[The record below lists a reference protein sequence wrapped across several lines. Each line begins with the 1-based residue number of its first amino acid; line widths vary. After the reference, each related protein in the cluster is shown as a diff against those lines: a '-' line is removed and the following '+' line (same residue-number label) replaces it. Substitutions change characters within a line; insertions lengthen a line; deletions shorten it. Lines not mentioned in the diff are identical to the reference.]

1 LTPTLS
7 PFTFCGSDLL
17 EVEGRLALSDP
28 KTVGEYLDQAIT
40 EPRLR
45 RNTHHYISDML
56 DHYGTEVVFEGL
68 YGMEEQIENIVMFF
82 HAHNTSLE
90 RRLLLFV
97 GPQGAGKSSLVD
109 KIKKFL
115 DHYSHTEE
123 GALYGVQGD
132 PFHAHPFDLV
142 PHIERPALKKSQ
154 EFRWY
159 PEAIASPVVE
169 RMICQ
174 RDGAWREIP
183 IERIYISTTL
193 KVGLA
198 KHTPTDLRREDIT
211 NFIGNINFSKLTKI
225 GSTYDPDSFD
235 FEGKIIWA
243 NRGILDWTEIFKS
256 RRQLLGLLLEL
267 IQSKRIDMANFP
279 TVHVDEMVI
288 GHTNFPEYNVF
299 VNEDIMEPLRG
310 RIFKIEFPYNL
321 EIANEGEIYRSFLQR
336 TNNLKGGAI
345 SIADDTLRFVAT
357 YAVATRVES
366 KGLRGLSPRFFQDVL
381 SRAYTSATE
390 GSIDLALVI
399 DSIQSMFAHKSF
411 KDLSI
416 EKAKEQLEKTKE
428 SFLADTIQDF
438 VQTVVP
444 EQFQDY
450 GQNLYLNF
458 LTAIASKVE
467 GEKLTD
473 SELKLVDEVENLL
486 VAREKISPKGK
497 PSFENVLVER
507 KGELLDMDYKEN
519 EQLGE
524 VINELVFDSVKN
536 FLRLSSKA
544 EDLDDRSQQVR
555 EILLTYLQ
563 DKRGYSKHCAES
575 LFGIL
580 GEHI

>member
-1 LTPTLS
+1 MAT
-7 PFTFCGSDLL
+7 
-17 EVEGRLALSDP
+17 EP
-28 KTVGEYLDQAIT
+28 KTVGEYVDRAATDQ
-40 EPRLR
+40 RLG

-56 DHYGTEVVFEGL
+56 DHFGSEVVFEGL
-68 YGMEEQIENIVMFF
+68 FGMEEQIENIEMFF

-115 DHYSHTEE
+115 DQYSNTDE
-123 GALYGVQGD
+123 GALYAVAGD

-142 PHIERPALKKSQ
+142 PHRERPALKEKQ
-154 EFRWY
+154 AFRWY
-159 PEAIASPVVE
+159 PEAVPSPVAAS
-169 RMICQ
+169 MI
-174 RDGAWREIP
+174 READGDWRSIP
-183 IERIYISTTL
+183 IERIYISSVQ

-225 GSTYDPDSFD
+225 GSTYDPEAFD

-279 TVHVDEMVI
+279 TVHVDEIVI

-299 VNEDIMEPLRG
+299 ISEDIMEPLRG

-321 EIANEGEIYRSFLQR
+321 EIANEAEIYRAFLQR
-336 TNNLKGGAI
+336 TNNLKGAEVP
-345 SIADDTLRFVAT
+345 IAEDTLRFVAT
-357 YAVATRVES
+357 YAVATRKES
-366 KGLRGLSPRFFQDVL
+366 AGLSGLSPRFFQDVL
-381 SRAYTSATE
+381 SRAYTLAGD
-390 GSIDLALVI
+390 GSIDLALVLE
-399 DSIQSMFAHKSF
+399 SIEKMFDHKSF
-411 KDLSI
+411 KDLNT
-416 EKAKEQLEKTKE
+416 EKAREQLEKTKDE
-428 SFLADTIQDF
+428 FIAATINDF

-444 EQFQDY
+444 EQFTDY
-450 GQNLYLNF
+450 GQNLYVNF
-458 LTAIASKVE
+458 LTAVGKKVE
-467 GEKLTD
+467 GQALSD
-473 SELKLVDEVENLL
+473 SEGKLVDEVENLL
-486 VAREKISPKGK
+486 VEKEKISPKGK

-507 KGELLDMDYKEN
+507 KGELLAMAYGDN

-524 VINELVFDSVKN
+524 VVNELVFNSVKN
-536 FLRLSSKA
+536 FFRLSTKA
-544 EDLDDRSQQVR
+544 DDLDEDAQRVR

-563 DKRGYSKHCAES
+563 EKRGYSQTCAEA

>member
-1 LTPTLS
+1 MA
-7 PFTFCGSDLL
+7 
-17 EVEGRLALSDP
+17 VP
-28 KTVGEYLDQAIT
+28 KTVGEYVDLAATDG
-40 EPRLR
+40 RLA

-56 DHYGTEVVFEGL
+56 DHYGAEVVFEGL
-68 YGMEEQIENIVMFF
+68 FGMEEQISNIVMFF

-115 DHYSHTEE
+115 DLYSNTEE
-123 GALYGVQGD
+123 GALYGVAGD

-142 PHIERPALKKSQ
+142 PHKERPALKEKQ
-154 EFRWY
+154 QFRWY
-159 PEAIASPVVE
+159 PEAIPSPVAE
-169 RMICQ
+169 RLI
-174 RDGAWREIP
+174 RESGGDWRKVP
-183 IERIYISTTL
+183 VERIYISTTQ

-321 EIANEGEIYRSFLQR
+321 VVDNEAKIYETFLQR
-336 TNNLKGGAI
+336 TNNLKGQHTAI
-345 SIADDTLRFVAT
+345 AEDTLRFVAT
-357 YAVATRVES
+357 YAVASRKEAG
-366 KGLRGLSPRFFQDVL
+366 GLSGLSPRFFQDVL
-381 SRAYTSATE
+381 SRAYTRATQ
-390 GSIDLALVI
+390 GSIDIALVI
-399 DSIQSMFAHKSF
+399 ESIEKMFEHKSF
-411 KDLSI
+411 KDLNI
-416 EKAKEQLEKTKE
+416 EKAREQLEKTKDL
-428 SFLADTIQDF
+428 FIAATIKDF

-444 EQFQDY
+444 EQFQGY
-450 GQNLYLNF
+450 GQNLYVNF
-458 LTAIASKVE
+458 LSAVGRKVE
-467 GEKLTD
+467 GEKL
-473 SELKLVDEVENLL
+473 SESERKLVDEVENLL
-486 VAREKISPKGK
+486 VEKEKISPKGK

-507 KGELLDMDYKEN
+507 KGELLTIDYKEN

-524 VINELVFDSVKN
+524 VINELVFNYVKN
-536 FLRLSSKA
+536 FLRLSNKA
-544 EDLDDRSQQVR
+544 EDLDDESQQVR
-555 EILLTYLQ
+555 DILLTYLKEQ
-563 DKRGYSKHCAES
+563 RGYSDNCAES
-575 LFGIL
+575 LFGLL